1 MWKQLLNSPYQT
13 DIWKAKYPQL
23 AKVTHDFNDVDNP
36 YFGVNPAF
44 STVSSNIIVDRS
56 GNVGS
61 IADSVYTYS
70 TVENNPAMLLLFNP
84 GFVDF
89 KGGNYLL
96 KDNAPVLKKL
106 TEFEQI
112 PFGEIGR
119 Y

>member
-1 MWKQLLNSPYQT
+1 MWKQLLISPYQT
-13 DIWKAKYPQL
+13 DVWKAKYPQL

-44 STVSSNIIVDRS
+44 STVKNNIIVDRS
-56 GNVGS
+56 GKIGN

-70 TVENNPAMLLLFNP
+70 TVENNPVTSPLFNP
-84 GFVDF
+84 GFIDF

-96 KDNAPVLKKL
+96 RDNAPVLRKL
-106 TEFEQI
+106 TAFEQI
-112 PFGEIGR
+112 PFEDIGR